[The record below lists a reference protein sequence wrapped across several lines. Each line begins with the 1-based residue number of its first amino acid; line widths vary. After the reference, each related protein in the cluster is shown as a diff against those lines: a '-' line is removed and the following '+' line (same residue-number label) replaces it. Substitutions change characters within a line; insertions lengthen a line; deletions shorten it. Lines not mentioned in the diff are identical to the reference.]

1 MVSAMNY
8 FAETD
13 TLAMDCLYT
22 DLVTTDLS
30 EPIHSA
36 FGWRKER
43 KIPKDGLTSNMPN

>member
-1 MVSAMNY
+1 MVSAMNC

-22 DLVTTDLS
+22 NLGTTDLS

-36 FGWRKER
+36 FGWRKEC
-43 KIPKDGLTSNMPN
+43 KLPKDGLTSNMRN